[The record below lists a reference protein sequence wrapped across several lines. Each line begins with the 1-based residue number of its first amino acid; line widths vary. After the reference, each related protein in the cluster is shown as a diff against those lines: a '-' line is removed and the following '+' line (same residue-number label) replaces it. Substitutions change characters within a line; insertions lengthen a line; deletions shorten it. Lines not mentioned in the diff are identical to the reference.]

1 MISDFIIRHM
11 VKDYKNTEDKAV
23 RQRYGFA
30 GGIIG
35 ICANFLLFLIKLSVG
50 TVTKSV
56 AVVAD
61 AINNLSDAGS
71 SLITIIGFRIADRPA
86 DEEHPFGHGR
96 IEYIS
101 GLIVSF
107 LVLLVGI
114 EFIKTS
120 FQKILHPEKVVFKAV
135 PFILIIL
142 SIIIKIWLSRFNGY
156 VGKKIN
162 STALKAS
169 SMDALSDVFI
179 SGCVALSLILS
190 EFISFS
196 IDGYVGVGVSLF
208 ILYTGFSLIK
218 DTLNPLLGEAPDPDL
233 VRNIKKEA
241 LKYEYIMGVH
251 DLIIHNY
258 GPGRSMASFHA
269 EVPEDASFVKVHE
282 VIDRAEKELSDNLN
296 TYVVIHMD
304 PINTNSKEVA
314 DLKKEVNEILK
325 QFPAVESMHDFR
337 VVGEGDTKNLI
348 FDVVVDTEKKTAADM
363 EDKLRNSIDCEI
375 KKVHKNYNTV
385 ITVDKDFT
393 SFK

>member
-1 MISDFIIRHM
+1 MISDFI
-11 VKDYKNTEDKAV
+11 VKHSVRNYKDTEDKTV
-23 RQRYGFA
+23 RQSYGFV
-30 GGIIG
+30 GGIVG
-35 ICANFLLFLIKLSVG
+35 ILANILLFLIKLSVG

-71 SLITIIGFRIADRPA
+71 SIITIVGFKMADRPA

-120 FQKILHPEKVVFKAV
+120 FQKIIYPEKVVFKLI
-135 PFILIIL
+135 PFILIVV
-142 SIIIKIWLSRFNGY
+142 SIFIKIWLSRFNSY
-156 VGKKIN
+156 VGNKIN

-179 SGCVALSLILS
+179 SSCVALSLLAS
-190 EFISFS
+190 KYISFPL
-196 IDGYVGVGVSLF
+196 DGYAGIVVSLF
-208 ILYTGFSLIK
+208 ILYSGLSLIK
-218 DTLNPLLGEAPDPDL
+218 DTLDPLLGEAPDPEL
-233 VRNIKKEA
+233 VSNIKTEA
-241 LKYEYIMGVH
+241 LKYEYITGVH
-251 DLIIHNY
+251 DIIIHNY

-282 VIDRAEKELSDNLN
+282 VIDRAEKEMSRKLN

-304 PINTNSKEVA
+304 PINTNNKEVERLRNEM
-314 DLKKEVNEILK
+314 DEILK
-325 QFPAVESMHDFR
+325 SFSDVQSMHDFR

-348 FDVVVDTEKKTAADM
+348 FDIVVNARGKFTKDTEDELK
-363 EDKLRNSIDCEI
+363 SCIDNEI
-375 KKVHKNYNTV
+375 KKKYSHYNTV
-385 ITVDKDFT
+385 ITVDRDFT

>member
-1 MISDFIIRHM
+1 MISDFI
-11 VKDYKNTEDKAV
+11 VKHSVRNYKDTEDKTV
-23 RQRYGFA
+23 RQSYGFV
-30 GGIIG
+30 GGIVG
-35 ICANFLLFLIKLSVG
+35 ICANILLFLIKLSVG

-71 SLITIIGFRIADRPA
+71 SIITIVGFKMADRPA

-120 FQKILHPEKVVFKAV
+120 FQKIISPEKVVFKLI
-135 PFILIIL
+135 PFILIVL
-142 SIIIKIWLSRFNGY
+142 SIFIKIWLSRFNSY
-156 VGKKIN
+156 VGNKIN
-162 STALKAS
+162 STAFKAS

-179 SGCVALSLILS
+179 SGCVALSLLAS
-190 EFISFS
+190 KYISLP
-196 IDGYVGVGVSLF
+196 IDGYVGIVVSLF
-208 ILYTGFSLIK
+208 ILYSGLSLIK
-218 DTLNPLLGEAPDPDL
+218 DTLDPLLGEAPDPEL
-233 VRNIKKEA
+233 VSNIRTEA
-241 LKYEYIMGVH
+241 LKYEYITGIH
-251 DLIIHNY
+251 DIIIHNY

-282 VIDRAEKELSDNLN
+282 VIDRAEKEMSGKLN

-304 PINTNSKEVA
+304 PVNTNNKEVER
-314 DLKKEVNEILK
+314 LKNEMDELLK
-325 QFPAVESMHDFR
+325 SFPAVQSMHDFR

-348 FDVVVDTEKKTAADM
+348 FDIVVNIRGKFTKNTEDELKS
-363 EDKLRNSIDCEI
+363 SIDNEI
-375 KKVHKNYNTV
+375 KKKYSHFNAV
-385 ITVDKDFT
+385 ITVDRDFT

>member
-1 MISDFIIRHM
+1 MISDFI
-11 VKDYKNTEDKAV
+11 VKHSVRNYKDTEDKTV
-23 RQRYGFA
+23 RQSYGFV
-30 GGIIG
+30 GGIVG
-35 ICANFLLFLIKLSVG
+35 ICANILLFLIKLSVG

-71 SLITIIGFRIADRPA
+71 SIITIVGFKMADRPA

-120 FQKILHPEKVVFKAV
+120 FQKIISPEKVVFKLI
-135 PFILIIL
+135 PFILIVL
-142 SIIIKIWLSRFNGY
+142 SIFIKIWLSRFNSY
-156 VGKKIN
+156 VGNKIN
-162 STALKAS
+162 STAFKAS

-179 SGCVALSLILS
+179 SGCVALSLLAS
-190 EFISFS
+190 KYISLP
-196 IDGYVGVGVSLF
+196 IDGYVGIVVSLF
-208 ILYTGFSLIK
+208 ILYSGLSLIK
-218 DTLNPLLGEAPDPDL
+218 DTLDPLLGEAPDPEL
-233 VRNIKKEA
+233 VSNIRTEA
-241 LKYEYIMGVH
+241 LKYEYITGIH
-251 DLIIHNY
+251 DIIIHNY

-282 VIDRAEKELSDNLN
+282 VIDMAEKEMSGKLN

-304 PINTNSKEVA
+304 PVNTNNKEVER
-314 DLKKEVNEILK
+314 LKNEMDELLK
-325 QFPAVESMHDFR
+325 SFPAVQSMHDFR

-348 FDVVVDTEKKTAADM
+348 FDIVVNTRGKFTKNTEDELKS
-363 EDKLRNSIDCEI
+363 SIDNEI
-375 KKVHKNYNTV
+375 KKKYSHFNAV
-385 ITVDKDFT
+385 ITVDRDFT